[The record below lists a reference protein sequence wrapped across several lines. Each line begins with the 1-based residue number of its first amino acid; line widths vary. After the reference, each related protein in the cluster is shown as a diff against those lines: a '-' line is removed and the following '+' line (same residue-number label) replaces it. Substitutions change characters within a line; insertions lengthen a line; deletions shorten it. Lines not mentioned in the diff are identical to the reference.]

1 MNVFLW
7 QQWMV
12 LLLMLKMSKTVKQ
25 PTTILWRKLFSK
37 WVSCSHICWK
47 ESLSC
52 TPQQNISSYFPTVLW
67 VGVYWGS
74 REGRDTRKYT
84 QRGAKKVVY
93 GINQN
98 IFVIVV
104 LSIRSTVPS
113 IVSSRKQKEKK
124 TSKRDFFL
132 KQEILVKEHY
142 QNIFT
147 MLIG

>member
-1 MNVFLW
+1 MDGSSVNAQNVQNSETAHNYIVKKAF
-7 QQWMV
+7 
-12 LLLMLKMSKTVKQ
+12 LKMSVML
-25 PTTILWRKLFSK
+25 PHKLEGVTFLHS
-37 WVSCSHICWK
+37 
-47 ESLSC
+47 
-52 TPQQNISSYFPTVLW
+52 TNPQQSISSYFPTVLW

-132 KQEILVKEHY
+132 KQEILVKERY